1 MWDHFLSV
9 WQLLYSHSWWFVV
22 VSNTHC
28 ISKFCAGKLPIVI
41 SSSCV
46 FSPNDSSNSPDN
58 PDRLSSYL
66 FLPILVWPRYDN
78 KPKAFIRA
86 SNKTTAKRLDR
97 PVMYDSQIWINTPAA
112 AVYLNFNIV
121 PNILRHE
128 TFKAHL
134 AAPTWASLHIIESA
148 FFFFLSKLFWA
159 AWMVGLVN
167 VDLFYPLIYYARGKI
182 WTFKLR

>member
-1 MWDHFLSV
+1 VLTWDHFLSV

-28 ISKFCAGKLPIVI
+28 ISII

-46 FSPNDSSNSPDN
+46 FSPNDSSKSPDD

-86 SNKTTAKRLDR
+86 SNKTAAKRLDR
-97 PVMYDSQIWINTPAA
+97 PVMYDSQIWIDTTTA

-128 TFKAHL
+128 TFKVHL
-134 AAPTWASLHIIESA
+134 ATPTWASQHIIESV
-148 FFFFLSKLFWA
+148 FFFFPSKLFWA
-159 AWMVGLVN
+159 VWMVSLVN
-167 VDLFYPLIYYARGKI
+167 VDLFSNNL
-182 WTFKLR
+182 LR